1 MIDWKRNSFRFR
13 VHKVD
18 KWCLESFC
26 RYAGKPRLGTVIE
39 LLRVTA
45 SLEEKLKDVSLPF
58 LVLHGDADV
67 VTEPAVSSFLYETA
81 KSEDKTIR
89 LYEGMQHSLI
99 QGEPDENVAIIL
111 EDISSWLKLRVQQR
125 NPSAGEGAKELS

>member
-1 MIDWKRNSFRFR
+1 LDF
-13 VHKVD
+13 
-18 KWCLESFC
+18 CC

-45 SLEEKLKDVSLPF
+45 SLEKRLKDVNLPF

-67 VTEPAVSSFLYETA
+67 VTEPAVSSFLYESA

-89 LYEGMQHSLI
+89 IYEGMLHSLI
-99 QGEPDENVAIIL
+99 QGEPDDNVAIIL
-111 EDISSWLKLRVQQR
+111 EDISSWLKQRVEQHKPEQ
-125 NPSAGEGAKELS
+125 S